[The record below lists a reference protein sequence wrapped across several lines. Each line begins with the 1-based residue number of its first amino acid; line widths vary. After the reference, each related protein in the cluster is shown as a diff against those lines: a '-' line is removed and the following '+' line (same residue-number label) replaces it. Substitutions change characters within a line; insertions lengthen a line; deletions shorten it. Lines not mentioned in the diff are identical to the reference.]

1 MKRNV
6 TEHDFTEAFRDYG
19 RQDNFSY
26 EGLKALYE
34 WFEEYEEDAGEE
46 IELDVI
52 GICCDFSEYL
62 GVKEILDLLREYD
75 NDWYPL
81 IYDEDDE
88 ERPQDE
94 IDEEL
99 IDYAVEWFQDRTQVI
114 EFGGVLGFRGEVSP
128 RGIIIQGF

>member
-34 WFEEYEEDAGEE
+34 WFEEYEEDTGEE

-52 GICCDFSEYL
+52 GICCDFSEYDTAL
-62 GVKEILDLLREYD
+62 EAAEEYG
-75 NDWYPL
+75 WEPS
-81 IYDEDDE
+81 EDDLEDCE
-88 ERPQDE
+88 EDE
-94 IDEEL
+94 IEDMAATWL
-99 IDYAVEWFQDRTQVI
+99 QGRTSVIAVPAVEYFGDRSFSGSVI
-114 EFGGVLGFRGEVSP
+114 VQEF
-128 RGIIIQGF
+128 